1 MKVIL
6 TSSIKSYSIKRGY
19 SMRFKPLFCFLVFLG
34 LTNSIF
40 ARDVVNI
47 YTSRHY
53 TTDKEIYKRF
63 SEQTGVIVRE
73 ISAKDQI
80 LLERLKNEGD
90 NSPADVLILSDAARL
105 WRATQAGLFRKYKNK
120 LIEQRIPKS
129 LRSKDNWIGLTIRA
143 RIIVYDKRKFNKNDF
158 STYSDL
164 GKPLFKNEFC
174 SRSVTHPYMLSLLSS
189 LILNLGEIEAK
200 TLSKNLVLNQARK
213 PQGGDTDQIRA
224 VGAGECGVALTNSY
238 YLIRLMRSVKPRDIE
253 TMKNIGFLF
262 PNQKVSGTHI
272 NVTGAGILKNAPNLE
287 NAKLFLTFLTEAD
300 TQKMFSYGNNEWPA
314 VEGLKT
320 ENQILDNLSDFKK
333 DELNIEAIGS
343 KQFTAQKIADQVGW
357 Q

>member
-19 SMRFKPLFCFLVFLG
+19 SMRFKPLICFLVFLG

-314 VEGLKT
+314 IEGLKT

-333 DELNIEAIGS
+333 DELNTEAIGS